1 MGNFNNNKLFIIF
14 SIIFLSLMVVSH
26 MLNRSFVREILINE
40 QLNILKSSSHRI
52 EKWIENKKLSLKSV
66 NSLISNLDHNKDE
79 IIIKDILNKSTQI
92 ANFSSVYAGY
102 KDKQTLS
109 SGDFKAP
116 PNYDPTLRP
125 WYQNTIKTDEIYI
138 TKPYKDVGLK
148 TSVISICQS
157 IKQSKDIEGVLC
169 GILSFND
176 IKNEILDLSLDDG
189 GYLFLIDSN
198 QNTLLHP
205 NESLEHKKAKFDIEN
220 LDLAKTQNYET
231 KNEIFTINPLQNSK
245 LILIAKTPK
254 DEIYK
259 KINLQFIRNLA
270 IYVVSALLF
279 LCLGYFYNKKIKNQT
294 ELLEKTKREYEVLL
308 FSQAKMIELGQ
319 MISSISHQ
327 WIQPLNALGIFLG
340 NLVQFKRLGR
350 LSDEIFYDN
359 IDRSLKNIDY
369 MTNTMIMFKNFY
381 KIEEEAQEFNI
392 KEAIDETIFILFSQH
407 SKVQIKVLC
416 KNSENLKCKNHL
428 NEFKQIITCLIQN
441 SKQAL
446 NERKELKYPKIVIPI
461 KESGNFYEIRVIDNA
476 NGIDENLREEIF
488 KPFKS
493 TKNSSGLGLYISR
506 LIAVKKCGGELN
518 LSRIRKPT
526 IFTLKIAKEIS
537 C

>member
-1 MGNFNNNKLFIIF
+1 
-14 SIIFLSLMVVSH
+14 MVASH
-26 MLNRSFVREILINE
+26 ILNRSFVKEILINE

-66 NSLISNLDHNKDE
+66 NSLISNLDHNKDGV
-79 IIIKDILNKSTQI
+79 IIKDILNKSTQI

-125 WYQNTIKTDEIYI
+125 WYQNTLKTDEIYV

-157 IKQSKDIEGVLC
+157 IKQDREIKGVLC

-198 QNTLLHP
+198 QNILLHP
-205 NESLEHKKAKFDIEN
+205 DESLELKKAKFDIEN
-220 LDLAKTQNYET
+220 LDLTKTQNYET
-231 KNEIFTINPLQNSK
+231 KNEIFTIKPLQNSK

-270 IYVVSALLF
+270 IYIISALLF
-279 LCLGYFYNKKIKNQT
+279 LCLVYFYNKKIKNQT
-294 ELLEKTKREYEVLL
+294 ELLEKTKREYEILL

-381 KIEEEAQEFNI
+381 KVEEEVQEFNI

-416 KNSENLKCKNHL
+416 KNSEKLKCKNHL

-446 NERKELKYPKIVIPI
+446 NECRRLKYPKIVIAI

-476 NGIDENLREEIF
+476 NGIEDELREEIF

-493 TKNSSGLGLYISR
+493 TKKSSGLGLYISR
-506 LIAVKKCGGELN
+506 LIAIKKCGGELN
-518 LSRIRKPT
+518 LSRTKNPT